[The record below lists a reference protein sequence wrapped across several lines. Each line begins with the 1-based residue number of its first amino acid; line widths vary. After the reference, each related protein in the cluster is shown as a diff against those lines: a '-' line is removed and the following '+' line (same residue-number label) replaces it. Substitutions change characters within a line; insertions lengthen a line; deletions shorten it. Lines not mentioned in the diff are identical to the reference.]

1 MNRRIVKLSRW
12 ERRMK
17 TLVIK
22 EFNGYPI
29 PDSACFDLSEAEM
42 KNCAGCWIC
51 WWKTPGI
58 CIYKDL
64 EDFYRSYVNADRA
77 VIFAKPENGFISS
90 RMKTLLDR
98 MIPLY
103 LPYTMSAKGGTLE
116 FLYALSK
123 AAPGQSLSFIIQAGY
138 PESSESEIVSRFF
151 QAYASHLG
159 YGYLGTV
166 VKGECAG
173 IALMPRMFKKLK
185 KQFAKFGALYEQT
198 GRFDEGF

>member
-1 MNRRIVKLSRW
+1 
-12 ERRMK
+12 MK

-42 KNCAGCWIC
+42 KNCAGCWTC

-103 LPYTMSAKGGTLE
+103 LPYTMSAKGGTWHLPRYPKYPDIMFYYDYDFHSE
-116 FLYALSK
+116 DERQVFHDYIRKVFEQFHSK
-123 AAPGQSLSFIIQAGY
+123 QICIRPITDFQ
-138 PESSESEIVSRFF
+138 EVS
-151 QAYASHLG
+151 
-159 YGYLGTV
+159 
-166 VKGECAG
+166 
-173 IALMPRMFKKLK
+173 I
-185 KQFAKFGALYEQT
+185 
-198 GRFDEGF
+198 